1 MLVSRIMARD
11 YPSVDKDETLLHAVR
26 VMEKK
31 GMDRV
36 LVFEDKR
43 LVGIMTK
50 KDIMSKLA
58 TLRTRGTS
66 PGRLHVSSFMS
77 INLETIGPDVEVYEA
92 ARLMV
97 ARGISSLPVVEGDE
111 VVGLVTKWQLL
122 DLVEDDETPL
132 THVAVAL
139 PARLRPGDRVLHA
152 RRLILDN
159 NIPILPVV
167 DEANRVIGTISVDEL
182 AYVIFQ
188 LHDLVPAKYMK
199 ERITSILVMDAM
211 RMGSPTLPGDATLG
225 EAARMMKEKKLRGVI
240 VAGDDGPTGLVS
252 LDEVAVHLS
261 LKV

>member
-1 MLVSRIMARD
+1 MMVSKIMVED
-11 YPSVDKDETLLHAVR
+11 YASVDKDETLLHAVR

-36 LVFEDKR
+36 LVFEDKK

-50 KDIMSKLA
+50 KDILSKLA
-58 TLRTRGTS
+58 TLRTRGAK

-77 INLETIGPDVEVYEA
+77 INLEIIGPDVEVYEA
-92 ARLMV
+92 AKLMV
-97 ARGISSLPVVEGDE
+97 ARGISSLPVVDGED
-111 VVGLVTKWQLL
+111 VVGLITKWQLL
-122 DLVEDDETPL
+122 DLVVDDDTPL
-132 THVAVAL
+132 THIAVAL
-139 PARLRPGDRVLHA
+139 PARLRPGDKVLHA

-167 DEANRVIGTISVDEL
+167 DEANRVVGTVSVDEL

-199 ERITSILVMDAM
+199 ERITKLLVMDAM

-240 VAGDDGPTGLVS
+240 VTSDGDPTGLVS
-252 LDEVAVHLS
+252 LDEVALHLS
-261 LKV
+261 LKA